1 MEAFFSIIHSAE
13 GKLKAEVIF
22 MSKRKISNT
31 PRQKIDETPQGR
43 RKAPDVERKIKEKA
57 EEQR

>member
-1 MEAFFSIIHSAE
+1 MLPILRIIHTTH
-13 GKLKAEVIF
+13 GKLKPEVMF

-31 PRQKIDETPQGR
+31 PQQKIDQTPPAR
-43 RKAPDVERKIKEKA
+43 RKAPEVERKIKEKA

>member
-1 MEAFFSIIHSAE
+1 MLPILRIIHTVH
-13 GKLKAEVIF
+13 GKLKEEAMF

-31 PRQKIDETPQGR
+31 PQQKIDQTPKAR